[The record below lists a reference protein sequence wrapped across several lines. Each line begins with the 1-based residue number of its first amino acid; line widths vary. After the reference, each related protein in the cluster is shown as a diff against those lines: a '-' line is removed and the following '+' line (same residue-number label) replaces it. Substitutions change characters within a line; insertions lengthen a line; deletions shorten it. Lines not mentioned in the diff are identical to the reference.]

1 MDVLTDVLESI
12 HTRVLIL
19 GRLDLTAPW
28 GLAFDDSDKAGLGFL
43 VVTRGTAVLEGDDL
57 PPVWVS
63 GGDFVLARPSVWR
76 TLRDRPESPV
86 TTVGDALQ
94 ACPHHQDCQPG
105 GVFRFGGGGA
115 LTTVIGGRIEI
126 ENLAHNPLLRALP
139 RFTHIQGGQRHGP
152 TGSWLE
158 TTLQFVSSEMASGEP
173 GAATVVSR
181 LVDVLLVHALRTHLA
196 APQAPGGNWLRAL
209 VDPQIGRA
217 LSLIHEQPDAPWTV
231 QVLAERVA
239 MSRSA
244 FSARFS
250 ELVEE
255 PPLTYLTRW
264 RMARATRM
272 LHATTASLAEV
283 ASRVG
288 YDAEAAFSKAFK
300 RWNGVAPGEYRRR
313 ARHTATLLVPAA
325 AVER

>member
-12 HTRVLIL
+12 HARVLVL
-19 GRLDLTAPW
+19 GRFDLTAPW
-28 GLAFDDSDKAGLGFL
+28 GLEFDDGKKAGLGFL
-43 VVTRGTAVLEGDDL
+43 VVTRGTAVLEGNEVS
-57 PPVWVS
+57 PVWLS
-63 GGDFVLARPSVWR
+63 GGDFVLTRRGAWQ
-76 TLRDRPESPV
+76 TLRDRLDSPV
-86 TTVGDALQ
+86 TPVKDALK
-94 ACPHHQDCQPG
+94 ACPKHQDCQPG

-139 RFTHIQGGQRHGP
+139 PVIHIQSGQGP
-152 TGSWLE
+152 AGSWLE
-158 TTLQFVSSEMASGEP
+158 TTLQFVSSEMASGQP
-173 GAATVVSR
+173 GAVTVVSR

-196 APQAPGGNWLRAL
+196 TSQKPRGNWLRAL

-217 LSLIHEQPDAPWTV
+217 LSLIHEHPGAPWTV
-231 QVLAERVA
+231 QSLAERVA

-264 RMARATRM
+264 RMTRAMRM
-272 LHATTASLAEV
+272 LHASSASLAEV
-283 ASRVG
+283 AAEVG
-288 YDAEAAFSKAFK
+288 YDAEAAFSKAFR
-300 RWNGVAPGEYRRR
+300 RWNGIAPGEYRRR
-313 ARHTATLLVPAA
+313 ARQTTTLLVPAT
-325 AVER
+325 VER